1 LACLAAVMQAR
12 ARVRLGTRVLWA
24 AEAIPLPLKFKIS
37 TADDFPAIFL
47 PKAATNWRLESLS

>member
-1 LACLAAVMQAR
+1 MPGGGDAGPRAGAAGDQSPV
-12 ARVRLGTRVLWA
+12 G